1 MPVLSQH
8 VRLTNLTVPGCGRKP
23 NPWGPSS
30 GPGGERGRAL
40 LAGPA
45 TMNLSVALGR
55 VRGAGP
61 RTWGDHAGPTL
72 QSRGHQVILPYTSL
86 VELSICRNFHTFHKQ
101 ETPRDGGKHGYLRNQ
116 ICLDNHSG

>member
-8 VRLTNLTVPGCGRKP
+8 VRLTNLTVPGCGRQP
-23 NPWGPSS
+23 TPWGLSS
-30 GPGGERGRAL
+30 GPGGERGHAL

-55 VRGAGP
+55 VWRGWPGT
-61 RTWGDHAGPTL
+61 RGDHAGPTL
-72 QSRGHQVILPYTSL
+72 QSRDHQVILPYISL

-101 ETPRDGGKHGYLRNQ
+101 ETPGVGGSIVILGTK
-116 ICLDNHSG
+116 SV